1 MNRQSRV
8 GDADGSIAR
17 LVDAVRR
24 RAPLDAAEVLRNESD
39 ETIVEVLHRL
49 HPAMA
54 IKVYLRFPDER
65 QADIKPLLD
74 QGTGDTW
81 TVPREYPEGTVGN
94 LMEPVNAV
102 FPPGATIAD
111 AVARI
116 RELVEV
122 STVTYAYVV
131 DGEGR
136 LLGLVVM
143 RDLLLAETNQT
154 LGDIMLEAPFY
165 FTASTTIA
173 DAMRAVVYRHYP
185 IYPVCDENRKL
196 LGVVHGYMLFERQQ
210 FEISAQ
216 AGQMV
221 GVDKEEHLATSWRR
235 SLRLRHPWLQL
246 NLFTAFI
253 AAGVVSLF
261 EDTIARVVVL
271 AAFLPVLAGQS
282 GNTGCQSLAVTLR
295 AMTLGEFKPGMRWM
309 ALYKETLLGLWNGFL
324 VGLVAGG
331 AMYFYATSSGA
342 PDPIYLSLVVLLAM
356 TGACVASGITGVV
369 VPLTLR
375 RLGAD
380 PVTASS
386 IFLTTAT
393 DVVSMGLFLW
403 LAKLFVLP

>member
-1 MNRQSRV
+1 MNRQSTGV
-8 GDADGSIAR
+8 ADAKIER
-17 LVDAVRR
+17 LVAAVRR

-39 ETIVEVLHRL
+39 DTIAAVMRGL

-54 IKVYLRFPDER
+54 LRVVLRFPEER
-65 QADIKPLLD
+65 QSRLRQLAG
-74 QGTGDTW
+74 QGIDDTW
-81 TVPREYPEGTVGN
+81 TLSREYPEGTVGR
-94 LMEPVNAV
+94 LMEPVYAV
-102 FPPGATIAD
+102 FPPDATVAD

-122 STVTYAYVV
+122 SAVTYAYVI
-131 DGEGR
+131 DDAGR

-143 RDLLLAETNQT
+143 RDLLLAGTGEK
-154 LGDIMLEAPFY
+154 LSDIMLDAPFY
-165 FTASTTIA
+165 FTAGTTLS
-173 DAMRAVVYRHYP
+173 DAMQAVVYRHYP
-185 IYPVCDENRKL
+185 IYPVCDEEKKL
-196 LGVVHGYMLFERQQ
+196 LGVVQGYMLFERQK

-221 GVDKEEHLATSWRR
+221 GVDKEEHLATSWWR

-261 EDTIARVVVL
+261 EDTISRVVVL

-295 AMTLGEFKPGMRWM
+295 AMTLGEFKPGLQWM
-309 ALYKETLLGLWNGFL
+309 ALYKETLLGVWNGFL
-324 VGLVAGG
+324 VGLVAGV

-342 PDPIYLSLVVLLAM
+342 PGPIFLSLVVLLAM
-356 TGACVASGITGVV
+356 TGACIASGIAGVI

-403 LAKLFVLP
+403 LAKLLVLD